1 MAFDE
6 LLIRHC
12 APTLADLK
20 IASLICIPKSVCGEE
35 YEQIVSAYN
44 DCYNG
49 KGVYFRTLCICNRRR
64 LLYVYRPCRVRAYLA
79 SPAAAAFLVECGFAR
94 EASLEEKL
102 SLLADRF
109 TSSNAFPHELGLFLG
124 YPTADVEAFIVH
136 GGSREKLCGEWKA
149 YTNTA
154 YAAQEF
160 HKYNC
165 CRIDYW
171 QRFSRG
177 MGLDTL
183 IVA

>member
-6 LLIRHC
+6 LLVRHC

-136 GGSREKLCGEWKA
+136 GGSRKSFVVSGRPIPIRPMRHRSS
-149 YTNTA
+149 TNII
-154 YAAQEF
+154 AAASIIGNDFPEAWGSI
-160 HKYNC
+160 H
-165 CRIDYW
+165 
-171 QRFSRG
+171 
-177 MGLDTL
+177 
-183 IVA
+183 